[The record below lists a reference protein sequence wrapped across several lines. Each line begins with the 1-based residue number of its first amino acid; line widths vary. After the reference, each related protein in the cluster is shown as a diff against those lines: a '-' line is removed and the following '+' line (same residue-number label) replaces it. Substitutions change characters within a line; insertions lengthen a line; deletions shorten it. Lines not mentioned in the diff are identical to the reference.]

1 MNQHDNLKT
10 AISVVYTGQHV
21 TVNEMG
27 SGFVFALAI
36 TLVEAL
42 DAATG
47 VNQLLLTSEVRMA
60 LVAEFRGELGLR
72 GTRGEGVPAGTL
84 HGRIDVVGMN
94 VSLHGGAPKRFRDW

>member
-1 MNQHDNLKT
+1 MNQRNNLKT
-10 AISVVYTGQHV
+10 AISVLSTGRHV

-47 VNQLLLTSEVRMA
+47 VNQLLLTSEVRVA
-60 LVAEFRGELGLR
+60 LVAEF
-72 GTRGEGVPAGTL
+72 
-84 HGRIDVVGMN
+84 N
-94 VSLHGGAPKRFRDW
+94 VEIASTG

>member
-1 MNQHDNLKT
+1 MNQNDNLKT
-10 AISVVYTGQHV
+10 AISVVGTGQHV

-47 VNQLLLTSEVRMA
+47 VNQLLLTGEVRVA
-60 LVAEFRGELGLR
+60 LVAEFNVEIAS
-72 GTRGEGVPAGTL
+72 TR
-84 HGRIDVVGMN
+84 
-94 VSLHGGAPKRFRDW
+94 

>member
-10 AISVVYTGQHV
+10 AISVVDTGQQV

-47 VNQLLLTSEVRMA
+47 VNQLLLTSEVRVA
-60 LVAEFRGELGLR
+60 LVAEF
-72 GTRGEGVPAGTL
+72 
-84 HGRIDVVGMN
+84 N
-94 VSLHGGAPKRFRDW
+94 VEIASTG